1 MKIPIGTPIIIAPAV
16 TYMLAIIISK
26 IPYDAGTFVGA
37 HFCPP
42 TKSKKPISAI
52 AGTPLQNKN
61 IQIMTTAAILVT
73 AVRKKT
79 PCIAFSRN
87 LFNLI

>member
-1 MKIPIGTPIIIAPAV
+1 MIAPAV

-52 AGTPLQNKN
+52 AGTPLQNR
-61 IQIMTTAAILVT
+61 IYRL
-73 AVRKKT
+73 
-79 PCIAFSRN
+79 
-87 LFNLI
+87 